1 MANLLNIRLQSHV
14 KSFSNTSVDY
24 FGSIQAKTSPKTRRN
39 QGKLKTYGVIFT
51 CLNTRAIRIELSG
64 DLSTDSFILSL
75 GRFLARRGLVNIMQ
89 SDNGTSFI
97 GAVKEI
103 NDAIKNLKHDKI
115 TTYLNKHQI
124 KWQFNPPMDG
134 RLLGKSIKTIKRC
147 LYAILKKSITTVE
160 TLTTVLCEVE
170 YIS

>member
-1 MANLLNIRLQSHV
+1 M
-14 KSFSNTSVDY
+14 
-24 FGSIQAKTSPKTRRN
+24 P
-39 QGKLKTYGVIFT
+39 
-51 CLNTRAIRIELSG
+51 
-64 DLSTDSFILSL
+64 
-75 GRFLARRGLVNIMQ
+75 
-89 SDNGTSFI
+89 SDNGTNFI
-97 GAVKEI
+97 DAVKEI

-147 LYAILKKSITTVE
+147 LYAILKKSITTVK

-170 YIS
+170 YIP

>member
-1 MANLLNIRLQSHV
+1 MANLLNISLQSHV
-14 KSFSNTSVDY
+14 KPFSNTSVDY
-24 FGSIQAKTSPKTRRN
+24 FGPIQVKTSPKTRRN
-39 QGKLKTYGVIFT
+39 QGTLKTYGVIFT

-75 GRFLARRGLVNIMQ
+75 GRFLTRRGLVNIMQ
-89 SDNGTSFI
+89 FDNGTSFI

-115 TTYLNKHQI
+115 TTYFNKHQI

-160 TLTTVLCEVE
+160 TLTTILCEVE
-170 YIS
+170 YIP